1 MFDRSMLFAVVPLTM
16 LALLPGPAAARDR
29 ANANTTASATD
40 AGEMIRQLEDPRRQ
54 AAVADAMGAMMGMM
68 LSMKAA
74 PLARAMDA
82 MGGHD
87 EARRIPQNATLGDLA
102 GSDARRLPDEVKRR
116 VPGMMI
122 AMGSLAG
129 MMDEM
134 MPEFKKIGATFE
146 QAMVRPN

>member
-29 ANANTTASATD
+29 DNASATD
-40 AGEMIRQLEDPRRQ
+40 ASEMIRQLEDPRRQ

-102 GSDARRLPDEVKRR
+102 GRDATRLPEEVKRR

-122 AMGSLAG
+122 AMGSMAG
-129 MMDEM
+129 MMDQM
-134 MPEFKKIGATFE
+134 MPEFKKIGAAFE
-146 QAMVRPN
+146 QAMDRPN